1 MATNKE
7 NKPTLTKEEIKLS
20 IYIFLRFAGVTF
32 EFGAAVLSM
41 LAASDSTDFLTV
53 IDSERKYYELSLC

>member
-1 MATNKE
+1 LATNKE

-32 EFGAAVLSM
+32 EFGAAVLM
-41 LAASDSTDFLTV
+41 LAASDSTDFLTSYGDRYSV
-53 IDSERKYYELSLC
+53 RKL